1 MWGEVQKSKRQGRI
15 QSYKV
20 NYTSTTSNETKS
32 KMVQAPTLYLEI
44 DGLEHNT
51 NYTIT
56 VMASTS
62 KGYGPA
68 SEPILVA
75 TDKDLTT
82 SWTLCPTFGVGF
94 FEATRKFHLHNNL
107 KPRQ

>member
-1 MWGEVQKSKRQGRI
+1 MPNDRRHGLTLNYEVD
-15 QSYKV
+15 
-20 NYTSTTSNETKS
+20 YTSTASNVTKS
-32 KMVQAPTLYLEI
+32 KQVQAPTQFLEI
-44 DGLEHNT
+44 DGLEQNT

-75 TDKDLTT
+75 THQDSKSSSALNCINACTGNEIFPIVRNT
-82 SWTLCPTFGVGF
+82 
-94 FEATRKFHLHNNL
+94 
-107 KPRQ
+107 

>member
-1 MWGEVQKSKRQGRI
+1 MWGEVPKSKRQGRI

-20 NYTSTTSNETKS
+20 DYTSTTNNDKES
-32 KMVQAPTLYLEI
+32 KTVQAPTQHLEI
-44 DGLEHNT
+44 DGLHRNT

-68 SEPILVA
+68 SEPIHVT
-75 TDKDLTT
+75 TDKDQ
-82 SWTLCPTFGVGF
+82 TLS
-94 FEATRKFHLHNNL
+94 
-107 KPRQ
+107 